1 MVIRG
6 RIRQNNTM
14 ITVRFF
20 AMLRGLAKTETKEYA
35 VEGSLT
41 VAELK
46 KMLQADFPAIA
57 PLIAGRSILVSVNQ
71 EFATPETVVADGDE
85 VGLLPPFSGG

>member
-1 MVIRG
+1 
-6 RIRQNNTM
+6 M

-46 KMLQADFPAIA
+46 KMLQVDFPAIA

-71 EFATPETVVADGDE
+71 EFATPETIVADGDE